1 MDLSAEAFE
10 SISKRLK
17 KHTKQWLKADQHAQ
31 LHRNDDPSLMDIYD
45 TTTSKG
51 MYMISIKLIQDS
63 WKWAAPTAS
72 EIQQNLISEEAGD
85 PTSNG
90 QTSWIASGIKIQEMQ
105 YVHRLT
111 SLYVC

>member
-1 MDLSAEAFE
+1 MSHTYNVMHVTVPSLLKRWKQLQSGMDLSAEAFE

-63 WKWAAPTAS
+63 
-72 EIQQNLISEEAGD
+72 
-85 PTSNG
+85 
-90 QTSWIASGIKIQEMQ
+90 
-105 YVHRLT
+105 
-111 SLYVC
+111 

>member
-1 MDLSAEAFE
+1 MSHTYNVMHVTVPSLLKRWKQLQSGMDLSAEAFE

-51 MYMISIKLIQDS
+51 MYMISIKLIQD
-63 WKWAAPTAS
+63 
-72 EIQQNLISEEAGD
+72 
-85 PTSNG
+85 
-90 QTSWIASGIKIQEMQ
+90 
-105 YVHRLT
+105 
-111 SLYVC
+111 

>member
-1 MDLSAEAFE
+1 MSHTYNVMHVTVPSLLKQWKQLQSGMDLSAEAFE

-51 MYMISIKLIQDS
+51 MYVISIKLIQD
-63 WKWAAPTAS
+63 
-72 EIQQNLISEEAGD
+72 
-85 PTSNG
+85 
-90 QTSWIASGIKIQEMQ
+90 
-105 YVHRLT
+105 
-111 SLYVC
+111 

>member
-1 MDLSAEAFE
+1 MSHTYNVMHVTVLSLLKWWKQLQSGMDLSAEAFK

-51 MYMISIKLIQDS
+51 MYTISIKLIQD
-63 WKWAAPTAS
+63 
-72 EIQQNLISEEAGD
+72 
-85 PTSNG
+85 
-90 QTSWIASGIKIQEMQ
+90 
-105 YVHRLT
+105 
-111 SLYVC
+111 

>member
-1 MDLSAEAFE
+1 MSHTYNVMHVTVPSLLKRWKQLQSGMDLSAEAFE

-51 MYMISIKLIQDS
+51 MYMISIELIQ
-63 WKWAAPTAS
+63 
-72 EIQQNLISEEAGD
+72 
-85 PTSNG
+85 
-90 QTSWIASGIKIQEMQ
+90 
-105 YVHRLT
+105 
-111 SLYVC
+111 C

>member
-1 MDLSAEAFE
+1 MSHTYNVMHVTVPSLLKRWKQLQSGMDLSAEAFE

-51 MYMISIKLIQDS
+51 MYVISIKLIQD
-63 WKWAAPTAS
+63 
-72 EIQQNLISEEAGD
+72 
-85 PTSNG
+85 
-90 QTSWIASGIKIQEMQ
+90 
-105 YVHRLT
+105 
-111 SLYVC
+111 

>member
-1 MDLSAEAFE
+1 MSHTYNVMHVTVPSLLKWWKQLQSGMDLSAEAFE

-51 MYMISIKLIQDS
+51 MYMISIKLIQD
-63 WKWAAPTAS
+63 
-72 EIQQNLISEEAGD
+72 
-85 PTSNG
+85 
-90 QTSWIASGIKIQEMQ
+90 
-105 YVHRLT
+105 
-111 SLYVC
+111 